1 MLLSIDQI
9 FTFKLKTAGVD
20 KNKEQI
26 SSRCQKVIKCVTKGP
41 ITPEELVEGLHIP
54 EPRFQHLAEDEGLGC
69 IFRGYECVQNV
80 ELVCQLSF
88 ESSDAESELT

>member
-20 KNKEQI
+20 KNEEQI
-26 SSRCQKVIKCVTKGP
+26 SSRCRNIIKCVTKGP
-41 ITPEELVEGLHIP
+41 ITPEELIEGLHIP
-54 EPRFQHLAEDEGLGC
+54 EPHFRHLAEDEGLGH
-69 IFRGYECVQNV
+69 IFCGYECVQNV
-80 ELVCQLSF
+80 ELVRRLSF

>member
-1 MLLSIDQI
+1 MLFSIDQI

-20 KNKEQI
+20 KNEEQI
-26 SSRCQKVIKCVTKGP
+26 CSRCRNVIKCVTKGP
-41 ITPEELVEGLHIP
+41 ITPEKLVEGLHIP
-54 EPRFQHLAEDEGLGC
+54 EPCFQHLAEDEGLSH

-80 ELVCQLSF
+80 ELVRRLSF